1 MFLSF
6 SDTFYSKSILPLIL
20 RSINTQPLFLHL
32 SVIKYDTV
40 YSVNQFVTKCID
52 DVVHDY
58 FGSLENDGK
67 QKNKRKE
74 KMKKFIMTVAVL
86 SLGMLALAG
95 CGKKEEDMK
104 YLSDFD
110 ASDYVT
116 LGDYKGLVVDATAK
130 QVVNDDELD
139 NYVQYVVAG
148 FTETVDVT
156 DRDTVQSG
164 DVANIDYE
172 GKKDGVAFEGGTAE
186 GYDLEIGSGTF
197 IPGFEDGVI
206 GMKVGET
213 KDIDLS
219 FPENYASE
227 ELAGQAVVFTVKLN
241 GIKEKVAPEIND
253 DLAKKTGFEGV
264 TTVDELKEY
273 LKNDLQSGY
282 DAEYDA
288 QLENLLEKAL
298 EDCSQIEKIPSGF
311 QDRIYT
317 KLKESIAEMAAS
329 YGVEEAVIASYYYGI
344 DSNNYEEGLKS
355 YVNDTLCKQY
365 LLLGAVA
372 EKEGIKVSDA
382 DVDADLTKTLEE
394 SGSTM
399 TLDEYKEMLG
409 DTESYK
415 EYLII
420 SKAVEVLKE
429 NATINEK

>member
-1 MFLSF
+1 M
-6 SDTFYSKSILPLIL
+6 
-20 RSINTQPLFLHL
+20 
-32 SVIKYDTV
+32 
-40 YSVNQFVTKCID
+40 
-52 DVVHDY
+52 
-58 FGSLENDGK
+58 
-67 QKNKRKE
+67 
-74 KMKKFIMTVAVL
+74 
-86 SLGMLALAG
+86 
-95 CGKKEEDMK
+95 
-104 YLSDFD
+104 
-110 ASDYVT
+110 
-116 LGDYKGLVVDATAK
+116 
-130 QVVNDDELD
+130 
-139 NYVQYVVAG
+139 
-148 FTETVDVT
+148 
-156 DRDTVQSG
+156 
-164 DVANIDYE
+164 
-172 GKKDGVAFEGGTAE
+172 
-186 GYDLEIGSGTF
+186 
-197 IPGFEDGVI
+197 
-206 GMKVGET
+206 
-213 KDIDLS
+213 
-219 FPENYASE
+219 
-227 ELAGQAVVFTVKLN
+227 
-241 GIKEKVAPEIND
+241 
-253 DLAKKTGFEGV
+253 
-264 TTVDELKEY
+264 
-273 LKNDLQSGY
+273 
-282 DAEYDA
+282 
-288 QLENLLEKAL
+288 